1 MTSGL
6 LIMLAAYASVIAAAE
21 GLRRRGWPA
30 LLTRKFA
37 HAAGGLVSC
46 ALPVFVSRGAAIGIG
61 AGASMLLL
69 ATAGNK
75 TLRSIHD
82 DGRGSAG
89 AVLFPAG
96 LALSAYFFWRPD
108 PAVFQWS
115 ALLLG
120 LADGAAGAAGG
131 LWGKR
136 NYSVTGNKT
145 AEGSLL
151 FFVSSLAVLTAFVY
165 AGRGHVPAGGAPALL
180 AGALALTAVEG
191 SLGRG
196 WDNVGVPLSAGAI
209 LLFLKQGAFT

>member
-1 MTSGL
+1 
-6 LIMLAAYASVIAAAE
+6 MLAAYALVFAGAE
-21 GLRRRGWPA
+21 YLRRRGWST

-37 HAAGGLVSC
+37 HAAGGIVSC
-46 ALPVFVSRGAAIGIG
+46 ALPVFVSKAAAIGLG
-61 AGASMLLL
+61 AGASLFLL
-69 ATAGNK
+69 ATARNK
-75 TLRSIHD
+75 MLRSIHD

-96 LALSAYFFWRPD
+96 LALSALFFWRAD
-108 PAVFQWS
+108 AVVFQWS

-151 FFVSSLAVLTAFVY
+151 FFVASLAVLAAFVY
-165 AGRGHVPAGGAPALL
+165 ARRGFPQAGDAAVII

-191 SLGRG
+191 ALGKG
-196 WDNVGVPLSAGAI
+196 WDNVGVPLAGGAV
-209 LLFLKQGAFT
+209 LLFLK